1 MTVFPND
8 EDGRDPQELTVHVL
22 SNEGFQIRGEVQRR
36 PAMTEEEKT
45 AKRANRMVC
54 YALLPAEMM
63 NLRASAYD
71 ARLDSFKATVTAH
84 FLKKG
89 AADVG
94 FCQSRNDEGHNTNRT
109 CVFIEFPAGL
119 SCENPEEKSKDLA
132 ALSLSG
138 TKYIDIQCS
147 LPAKIKF
154 RTRDGWRCRK
164 VTS

>member
-1 MTVFPND
+1 
-8 EDGRDPQELTVHVL
+8 
-22 SNEGFQIRGEVQRR
+22 
-36 PAMTEEEKT
+36 MTEEEKI

-63 NLRASAYD
+63 NLHASAYD

-119 SCENPEEKSKDLA
+119 SCENPEEKSKDFA